1 MSEQQLARKTAFVTG
16 GTAGIGLAVARA
28 YTNAGAEVVIG
39 GRRDHGEE
47 RARDAGCRFVA
58 LDVGNELDV
67 NRALAAAEQLVGPL
81 DVLVLN
87 AGIAQP
93 FVPLEALTGDD
104 ARSVVEIDL
113 LGVVWGLKHGAA
125 HLRDGA
131 SVILTSSIAA
141 ELGTLTEGVY
151 GAAKAGVV
159 ALARSTA
166 IELGPRGIRVN
177 AVQPGPT
184 ATEMNPMPDA
194 LFRLI
199 TPLGRKGQ
207 VEDLV
212 GVYVFFASDASRYVT
227 GQALNVDGGLTA
239 GITPGVLRAV
249 AAKVWKDAERAAA
262 TVGAE
267 SLSAACIMV
276 CSRPQT
282 LRGY

>member
-1 MSEQQLARKTAFVTG
+1 MSEKQLAGKTAFVTG
-16 GTAGIGLAVARA
+16 GTAGIGLAVAQA

-39 GRRDHGEE
+39 GRRHDGAVI
-47 RARDAGCRFVA
+47 ARDAGCRFVA

-67 NRALAAAEQLVGPL
+67 RRALAAAEQLVGPL

-93 FVPLEALTGDD
+93 FVPLETLTGDD

-159 ALARSTA
+159 ALARSAA

-184 ATEMNPMPDA
+184 ATEMNQMPDA

-227 GQALNVDGGLTA
+227 GQTLNVDGGLTA

-249 AAKVWKDAERAAA
+249 AAQVWQDAERAAA

-267 SLSAACIMV
+267 S
-276 CSRPQT
+276 
-282 LRGY
+282 

>member
-1 MSEQQLARKTAFVTG
+1 MSEQQLAGKTAFVTG

-39 GRRDHGEE
+39 GRRDDGEE
-47 RARDAGCRFVA
+47 IARDAGCRFVA

-67 NRALAAAEQLVGPL
+67 RRALAAAEQLVGPL
-81 DVLVLN
+81 DILVLN

-93 FVPLEALTGDD
+93 FVPLEVLTGED

-159 ALARSTA
+159 ALARSAA

-184 ATEMNPMPDA
+184 ATEMNQMPDA

-227 GQALNVDGGLTA
+227 GQTLNVDGGLTA

-249 AAKVWKDAERAAA
+249 AAQVWKDAERAAA

-267 SLSAACIMV
+267 S
-276 CSRPQT
+276 
-282 LRGY
+282 

>member
-1 MSEQQLARKTAFVTG
+1 VSEQQLGGKTAFVTG

-28 YTNAGAEVVIG
+28 YTDAGAEVVIG
-39 GRRDHGEE
+39 GRRDDGKEI
-47 RARDAGCRFVA
+47 ARNAGCRFVA

-67 NRALAAAEQLVGPL
+67 RRALAAAEQLVGPL
-81 DVLVLN
+81 DILVLN

-93 FVPLEALTGDD
+93 FVPLEVLTGDD

-159 ALARSTA
+159 ALARSAA

-184 ATEMNPMPDA
+184 ATEMNQMPDA

-239 GITPGVLRAV
+239 GITPGVLHAV
-249 AAKVWKDAERAAA
+249 AAQVWKDAERAAA

-267 SLSAACIMV
+267 S
-276 CSRPQT
+276 
-282 LRGY
+282 